1 MPAQTFLDGTAPGEP
16 LGLTSMGAFADV
28 NELPPQQIWD
38 GLLARTVH
46 GDRMT
51 LTLIELEPDTD
62 VPEHRHENEQMGI
75 LARRLAH
82 VPDRRRDEGVRA
94 RRHLGDR
101 RPGPAFSVTAGPEG
115 AVLVEVF
122 SPVRDDWQAR
132 DRLSPRPGRWP

>member
-1 MPAQTFLDGTAPGEP
+1 VPAQTFLDGTASGEP
-16 LGLTSMGAFADV
+16 VGLTSMGAFADV

-51 LTLIELEPDTD
+51 LTVIELEPGTD

-75 LARRLAH
+75 LLDGSLTFRIGGETKTFGRGGTWTIVAQ
-82 VPDRRRDEGVRA
+82 VP
-94 RRHLGDR
+94 H
-101 RPGPAFSVTAGPEG
+101 SVTAGPEG